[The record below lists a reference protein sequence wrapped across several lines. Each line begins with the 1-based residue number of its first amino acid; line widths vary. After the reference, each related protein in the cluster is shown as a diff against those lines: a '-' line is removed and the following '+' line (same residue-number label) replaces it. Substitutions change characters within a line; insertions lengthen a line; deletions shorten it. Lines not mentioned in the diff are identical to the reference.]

1 MLATTQAKKL
11 IQDANFDKVD
21 DVFSMNIPQK
31 YMDSTD
37 KTQILV
43 TDVSTDTELEGNDDF
58 FATNKEIEVQIF
70 YKLKLDFDP
79 EELELPLLKLF
90 KANNWHITQIRE
102 HVPDPDTFQVTGTF
116 YFTKMEVIANG

>member
-1 MLATTQAKKL
+1 MLATAQAEKL

-21 DVFSMNIPQK
+21 RVFSLNIPQE
-31 YMDSTD
+31 YMDSTNE
-37 KTQILV
+37 TQILV
-43 TDVSTDTELEGNDDF
+43 TDVSTDTELEGNDNF

-70 YKLKLDFDP
+70 YKKDLDFDP

-90 KANNWHITQIRE
+90 KANNWKIYQIRE

-116 YFTKMEVIANG
+116 YFTKLEVITNG